1 MFFLVS
7 SRMNKHVIGA
17 PIHRGPEEYVRLG
30 SDEQGFSLKG
40 SRFSLKGSHSR
51 NYYNKNFSY
60 RKTCVFVTAN
70 ILNYLLG

>member
-7 SRMNKHVIGA
+7 SRMNKHVIGS
-17 PIHRGPEEYVRLG
+17 PIYRGPSEYVRLS
-30 SDEQGFSLKG
+30 SDEQG
-40 SRFSLKGSHSR
+40 FSLKGSHSR

-60 RKTCVFVTAN
+60 RKKCVFVTAN